1 MWFRNL
7 TLFRFA
13 EPVTLTAE
21 RLAGKLAQA
30 IFQPCATQVMSSHGW
45 VPPLGRRATDLV
57 HATGGYLLICLKS
70 EEKLLPAGIINEMV
84 ADRVA
89 TLEERENRRV
99 RRPERDRLRT
109 EVLQELL
116 PRALSRSQRN
126 YAYID
131 TRQGWLIIDNIN
143 RKAVDRL
150 THSLRTAVGSLP
162 ITPPAVAHVPAV
174 VMTAWLTNNLLD
186 ADFTLADE
194 CELQD
199 RNETGGVVRC
209 KGQDLNSSEILA
221 HLQAGM
227 QVTRVALIW
236 KQRLAFVLAEDLS
249 IRRLRFL
256 DVVKEQVGET
266 DTPEQLF
273 DAEFALMTGELAEFL
288 PRLWAS
294 FGASIEAGAVAMARR

>member
-30 IFQPCATQVMSSHGW
+30 IFQPCATQVMTSHGW
-45 VPPLGRRATDLV
+45 TPPLGRRATELV
-57 HATGGYLLICLKS
+57 HATAGYLLICLKS
-70 EEKLLPAGIINEMV
+70 EEKLLPAGIINEIV

-116 PRALSRSQRN
+116 PRALSRGQLN

-131 TRQGWLIIDNIN
+131 TRQGWLIIDSIN

-150 THSLRTAVGSLP
+150 THSLRAAVGSLP
-162 ITPPAVAHVPAV
+162 ITQPAVANVPAV
-174 VMTAWLTNNLLD
+174 VMTAWLADNTLD

-199 RNETGGVVRC
+199 RNEAGGVVRC

-249 IRRLRFL
+249 IRRLHFL

-273 DAEFALMTGELAEFL
+273 DAEFALMTGELAELL

-294 FGASIEAGAVAMARR
+294 FGAPIEAGAVAVARR

>member
-13 EPVTLTAE
+13 EPFTLTAE

-30 IFQPCATQVMSSHGW
+30 IFQPCTTQMMISHGW

-57 HATGGYLLICLKS
+57 HATGGCLLICLKS
-70 EEKLLPAGIINEMV
+70 EEKLLPAGIIKEMV
-84 ADRVA
+84 VDRVA

-99 RRPERDRLRT
+99 RRPEREQLCTD
-109 EVLQELL
+109 VLQELL
-116 PRALSRSQRN
+116 PRALSRSQLN

-131 TRQGWLIIDNIN
+131 TRQGWLIVDSIN
-143 RKAVDRL
+143 RKVVDRL
-150 THSLRTAVGSLP
+150 THSLRAVLGSLP
-162 ITPPAVAHVPAV
+162 ITPPPVANVPAI
-174 VMTAWLTNNLLD
+174 VMTAWLADNLLD

-199 RNETGGVVRC
+199 RDEGGGVVRC

-227 QVTRVALIW
+227 QVTRVALVW
-236 KQRLAFVLAEDLS
+236 KQRLAFVLTEDLS

-256 DVVKEQVGET
+256 DVIKEQVGET
-266 DTPEQLF
+266 DTLEQLF

-294 FGASIEAGAVAMARR
+294 FGVPLKAGVATRL